1 MPNSYNILKPSSFC
15 LHPIMGVGI
24 ATTGHAARMFCSCS
38 VGNDSLSRDHSSTF
52 TWIDHTLQEQTNNK
66 CCMSRPTESV
76 IQAAIRCSTSFR
88 EYCLS
93 KELIRA
99 TTAVGCDSDIDK
111 PSYNYHIHRGPGV
124 GVAKAEFD
132 HCVANPP
139 KPVTM
144 HSHFSILKPSSFC
157 LVRHGEV
164 GVVNTEHLAGDV
176 FSRYPGDQY
185 LNNITATKIQWMGYE
200 MYTYSTDKHIITR
213 PTEAQVISTL
223 IAHPKFKEYCIEQG
237 LVSVT
242 RMPLHSIP
250 VDPLDDIAAGLAD
263 FRTRINT
270 DVKAHRIAVNIHVEY
285 ITEIKKLQ
293 CALQMYQTRLT

>member
-1 MPNSYNILKPSSFC
+1 
-15 LHPIMGVGI
+15 
-24 ATTGHAARMFCSCS
+24 
-38 VGNDSLSRDHSSTF
+38 
-52 TWIDHTLQEQTNNK
+52 
-66 CCMSRPTESV
+66 
-76 IQAAIRCSTSFR
+76 
-88 EYCLS
+88 
-93 KELIRA
+93 
-99 TTAVGCDSDIDK
+99 
-111 PSYNYHIHRGPGV
+111 
-124 GVAKAEFD
+124 
-132 HCVANPP
+132 
-139 KPVTM
+139 
-144 HSHFSILKPSSFC
+144 
-157 LVRHGEV
+157 
-164 GVVNTEHLAGDV
+164 
-176 FSRYPGDQY
+176 
-185 LNNITATKIQWMGYE
+185 MGYE